1 MKRRTFV
8 HIGVA
13 TLGTLPLQGF
23 STLDFSTPAKPQW
36 IIDLIKLN
44 DQGFDNFFA
53 AQILDTTKMAYGAIK
68 DSEEIPNV
76 QSSGHFI
83 AKAAIAL
90 ANPESQYYQ
99 SADLLKKVGLA
110 AQYLLQAQHA
120 DGTIDLTPVGGAPVV
135 TVVIILFNTA
145 ELTFRCLRSLA
156 ALRGEVPFDVLI
168 IDNASSAICFDQ

>member
-8 HIGVA
+8 HIGAV
-13 TLGTLPLQGF
+13 TLSALPLQGF

-44 DQGFDNFFA
+44 DRSFDGLFA
-53 AQILDTTKMAYGAIK
+53 AQIVDTTKKAYGAIK

-76 QSSGHFI
+76 QSSCHFI

-99 SADLLKKVGLA
+99 STDLLK
-110 AQYLLQAQHA
+110 
-120 DGTIDLTPVGGAPVV
+120 
-135 TVVIILFNTA
+135 
-145 ELTFRCLRSLA
+145 R
-156 ALRGEVPFDVLI
+156 
-168 IDNASSAICFDQ
+168 